1 MASTTT
7 EVVAQEQQTN
17 GNGLQKMR
25 HSEVG
30 HKSLLKTDDQTCTGE
45 IKRSNSR
52 RKEKNKKK
60 PIFETQFEFTCC
72 ITPMMFFVA

>member
-30 HKSLLKTDDQTCTGE
+30 HKSLLKTDDQTCT
-45 IKRSNSR
+45 
-52 RKEKNKKK
+52 
-60 PIFETQFEFTCC
+60 
-72 ITPMMFFVA
+72 